1 MTTIQTFIKK
11 YATLSYFVLTF
22 AVSWGG
28 LLAIGGPGGTSSDTA
43 WQSDPRLP
51 LMILAMLGGPSVA
64 GILLTT
70 LLYGRMGLRELV
82 SRLLRWRVGVLWYV
96 VALLVA
102 PLVYTVVH
110 FTLSLVSPVYL
121 PTLIT
126 TENKAALLLSA
137 VGAGLGV
144 GLFEEVGWTGFAVPE
159 LRRRY
164 SVFSTGLVVGMLWG
178 AWHLLTNDL
187 WISDSYAGGL
197 PQLLFLTA
205 TGLSLLAGQLL
216 AFRVL
221 MVWVYERTGSLLVAV
236 LMHASLVFCTF
247 VFGVA
252 VTGASYLS
260 YVFVLAAAWWV
271 VVAGVAV
278 VNKGKF
284 SRPLQQQMA

>member
-1 MTTIQTFIKK
+1 
-11 YATLSYFVLTF
+11 
-22 AVSWGG
+22 
-28 LLAIGGPGGTSSDTA
+28 
-43 WQSDPRLP
+43 
-51 LMILAMLGGPSVA
+51 
-64 GILLTT
+64 
-70 LLYGRMGLRELV
+70 MGLRELV